1 MLLINSFFTRL
12 GRSSERGSA
21 LIAVLG
27 VMVVGLI
34 FTTIIT
40 TSVLSAYGVS
50 SSTRAA
56 VQSHAA
62 ADAGIAAARAGLY
75 VSGNCSAQPTP
86 GTYSATGTLAYT
98 ATIQFDAGSGW
109 QNGCPTSSTSRIR
122 IVSSGKPQAPGI
134 SGSTSGNTRKVEAI
148 YNWVVPGPRPSG
160 TSIYLYGGGQV
171 EANANFDMSESAGLV
186 IQNGN
191 LLCDKNNAVFNGDV
205 TVGGASPN
213 GNLTFSQNCT
223 VNGNVVVQNT
233 ASLGSG
239 KIVGKLMAKTIT
251 PTNPSLAVVSGGYT
265 LSSTPPAA
273 VPWVDLPYQPS
284 DWRDSTGAQFEVR
297 TAPGVAPSGI
307 PCSLTNG
314 NLGGTTLGKPVIL
327 DMRACV
333 GGPTAGNNTTVSLTS
348 DVVIFANQFDFSS
361 TNSLTFTS
369 SSSAI
374 HRLWFITPDN
384 TNDHQPTCNRTPPA
398 TDATHQDD
406 FNAKNSLSASDVIST
421 TNAIQAMLYTPCAL
435 ISKNNLTWNGQIY
448 TGNYTTIVNNPTYT
462 FDQVGVAGYDL
473 STGAVI
479 PTLTS
484 PQPGALISNRD
495 LAG

>member
-1 MLLINSFFTRL
+1 M
-12 GRSSERGSA
+12 
-21 LIAVLG
+21 
-27 VMVVGLI
+27 MVVGLVL
-34 FTTIIT
+34 TTVIAS
-40 TSVLSAYGVS
+40 SVVRSYTVS
-50 SSTRAA
+50 STTRAG

-62 ADAGIAAARAGLY
+62 ADAGVAAARAGLY
-75 VSGNCSAQPTP
+75 ISGNCAAQPTP
-86 GTYSATGTLAYT
+86 GTYSSTGTLAYS
-98 ATIQFDAGSGW
+98 ATIQYDAGSGW
-109 QNGCPTSSTSRIR
+109 QAGCPSSSASRVR
-122 IVSSGKPQAPGI
+122 IVSTGTPQSRGYA
-134 SGSTSGNTRKVEAI
+134 GNSRRVETI
-148 YNWVVPGPRPSG
+148 LNWLVPGVRPSG
-160 TSIYLYGGGQV
+160 TSIYLYSGGQV

-239 KIVGKLMAKTIT
+239 KIVGKLTAKTIN
-251 PTNPSLAVVSGGYT
+251 PSNPSLAVVSGGYT

-297 TAPGVAPSGI
+297 TAPGVAPSGT

-333 GGPTAGNNTTVSLTS
+333 GGPIAYNNTTVSLTS

-435 ISKNNLTWNGQIY
+435 ISKNNLTWNGQLY

-473 STGAVI
+473 STGAVTPI
-479 PTLTS
+479 LTS

>member
-1 MLLINSFFTRL
+1 
-12 GRSSERGSA
+12 
-21 LIAVLG
+21 
-27 VMVVGLI
+27 MVVGLI

-40 TSVLSAYGVS
+40 SSVLSAYGVS

-75 VSGNCSAQPTP
+75 VAGNCSAQPTP

-98 ATIQFDAGSGW
+98 ATIQYDAGSGW

-122 IVSSGKPQAPGI
+122 IVSTGTPQAPGI
-134 SGSTSGNTRKVEAI
+134 SGSSSGNTRQVEAI
-148 YNWVVPGPRPSG
+148 YNWLLPGVQPSG
-160 TSIYLYGGGQV
+160 TSVDLYSGGQV
-171 EANANFDMSESAGLV
+171 EANSNFDMSESAGLV

-191 LLCDKNNAVFNGDV
+191 LVCAKNNAVFNGDV

-213 GNLTFSQNCT
+213 GNLTFSQTCT

-233 ASLGSG
+233 ANLGSG
-239 KIVGKLMAKTIT
+239 KIVGKLTAKTII
-251 PTNPSLAVVSGGYT
+251 PSNPSIAVVSGGYT
-265 LSSTPPAA
+265 LASTPPAT
-273 VPWVDLPYQPS
+273 VPWVDLPYKPS
-284 DWRDSTGAQFEVR
+284 DWRDSTGAAYEVK
-297 TAPGVAPSGI
+297 VAPTGT
-307 PCSLTNG
+307 PCSFTNG
-314 NLGGTTLGKPVIL
+314 NLGGTNPGSPVIINML
-327 DMRACV
+327 ACV

-348 DVVIFANQFDFSS
+348 DVVVFANQFNFSS
-361 TNSLTFTS
+361 TNGLTFTS

-384 TNDHQPTCNRTPPA
+384 VADHQPTCNQTPA
-398 TDATHQDD
+398 TTDPAYQSD
-406 FNAKNSLSASDVIST
+406 FNAKNNLSASDVIST

-435 ISKNNLTWNGQIY
+435 ITKNNFTWNGQIY
-448 TGNYTTIVNNPTYT
+448 TGTYSTIVNNPTYT

-473 STGAVI
+473 STGGAI
-479 PTLTS
+479 PILTS